1 MEIEETI
8 TEEEMFMRIYEAG
21 NVQMFKEEEDLEQ
34 LYNYIVKNYGENLD
48 EAYNKLKAKELL
60 ND

>member
-8 TEEEMFMRIYEAG
+8 TEEEMFMRIYEAE